1 MWFKMSVLK
10 NLANFTGKHLCWS
23 IFIIKRPA
31 NLLRG
36 TLTQAFYCEI
46 CYIIRNT
53 FFCRTTPV
61 SASVLK
67 QNSIT
72 AICFQIVIITKIQ
85 SFEFNLNSKLRLR
98 LATIRIRSFFS
109 NFLLQFK
116 FEASFST
123 MYHNWSSELRFPIA
137 FKIPLRNFNYNF
149 LFEFNFEVS
158 FPKSHLNLFIHFI

>member
-1 MWFKMSVLK
+1 MVQNECSEKFSKFHRKALVLEYLYNK
-10 NLANFTGKHLCWS
+10 ETCKF
-23 IFIIKRPA
+23 IKRDSDTGVLLW
-31 NLLRG
+31 NLIHYSEHL
-36 TLTQAFYCEI
+36 
-46 CYIIRNT
+46 
-53 FFCRTTPV
+53 FCRTTLV

-85 SFEFNLNSKLRLR
+85 RFEFNLNSKLRLR

-116 FEASFST
+116 SEASFST
-123 MYHNWSSELRFPIA
+123 IYHNWSSELHFPIA
-137 FKIPLRNFNYNF
+137 FKSPLRNFNYNF
-149 LFEFNFEVS
+149 LLELNFEVS